1 MTRISADLMPAK
13 GLIARSF
20 GAAAYSYDG
29 VASLQR
35 AAGQLLLDQLSQGCG
50 SAGVGRILD
59 VGAGT
64 GFITAAL
71 AGSHPAAQ
79 VLALDLSEGMLR
91 VARDRFSG
99 ACIAGDAEALPLSD
113 HSIDVVFS
121 NMAIQ
126 WCPSVEDV
134 FREFGRVLRPG
145 GRLLFTTL
153 GPATLG
159 ELRAAW
165 ASVDDHTHVNEFTSA
180 DEIDRALTRAGFQ
193 NRSVKTDISQLEYAD
208 VMSLMRGLKQLGAHN
223 LTPGRARHL
232 TGKGMLRRVMDAYPG
247 QRLGRPVLA
256 SFEVVTGMARME
268 GERGTDNQAG

>member
-1 MTRISADLMPAK
+1 MPAK

-35 AAGQLLLDQLSQGCG
+35 TAGQLLLDQLSQGCG

-165 ASVDDHTHVNEFTSA
+165 ASVDDHTHVNEFTST